1 MSTPTIRDHCVAL
14 TNGVDYL
21 LACIRD
27 GDSDPVALQ
36 ECADHMH
43 AARDALKAGEAEPSD
58 TEDARLFRLW
68 IREAS
73 ERPGRLARSICPC
86 ITPDQYRDV
95 LRGFATATD
104 IEDALHGGHQT
115 IQEEQ

>member
-1 MSTPTIRDHCVAL
+1 MTTPTIRDAL
-14 TNGVDYL
+14 ERLVSAYAECQGQYEEDWPQYL
-21 LACIRD
+21 D
-27 GDSDPVALQ
+27 GPMA
-36 ECADHMH
+36 
-43 AARDALKAGEAEPSD
+43 AARAALKAGEVEPSD
-58 TEDARLFRLW
+58 IEDARLFRLW

-115 IQEEQ
+115 IQEEP